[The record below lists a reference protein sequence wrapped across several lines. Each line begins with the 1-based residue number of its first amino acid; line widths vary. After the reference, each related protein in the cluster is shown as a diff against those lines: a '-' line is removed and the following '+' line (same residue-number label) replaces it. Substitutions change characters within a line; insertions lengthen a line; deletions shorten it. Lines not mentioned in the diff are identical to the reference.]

1 MGSLPAGSC
10 GLYGQQ
16 RVRDVSL
23 FAAVLQ
29 GKGAFCAAC
38 GTDMRIPGEIFKN
51 RIDLSRIRWY
61 DSVQRS
67 VPAGEYGGRIFFQI
81 FFSACCRITAA
92 VIFRFSALI
101 FRFAFFFLSSCPV
114 IRLFG
119 HFGSFCTSGL
129 FFSDISESFLF
140 SEAFQGLFHG
150 FFCFAGEPFCPE
162 GLK

>member
-101 FRFAFFFLSSCPV
+101 FRFAFFFCHL
-114 IRLFG
+114 IRL
-119 HFGSFCTSGL
+119 SGFL
-129 FFSDISESFLF
+129 AISDLSALQDFSFLIF
-140 SEAFQGLFHG
+140 PNLFYFLRLFRDYFTASSVLLG
-150 FFCFAGEPFCPE
+150 N
-162 GLK
+162 LSVRKV